1 MKAVIPAAGW
11 GVRFLPLTKEQPKE
25 MIPVV
30 DKPTIQYVV
39 EEALAAGIND
49 IVIITGRHKRGIEDH
64 FDRSYEL
71 EAVLERGGKQEYLR
85 KVREISSMAD
95 IHFIRQKEQRG
106 LGHAVLKAKQH
117 IGNEPFAVMLGDTIY
132 RSKVPVVKQLMDVHK
147 RTGKSVI
154 AIEPVPR
161 DKVKDYGII
170 AGKEVEKELY
180 LLDDLVEKPSPDQ
193 APSNLAIAGTYLLTP
208 DIFEAIEMTP
218 PGLNGEIQ
226 LTDAL
231 KILLKKE
238 DIYGWRFEGKRYDI
252 GDMLGWL
259 KTQMELGLLHPE
271 YGAPLKEHM
280 ENLLKNG
287 PGRTQ

>member
-11 GVRFLPLTKEQPKE
+11 GIRFLPLTKEQPKE

-39 EEALAAGIND
+39 EEALAAGITD

-71 EAVLERGGKQEYLR
+71 EAVLERGNKKEYLK
-85 KVREISSMAD
+85 KVRDISNMAD

-106 LGHAVLKAKQH
+106 LGDAVLKAKQH
-117 IGNEPFAVMLGDTIY
+117 IGDEPFAVMLGDTIY

-147 RTGKSVI
+147 RTGRSVI

-161 DKVKDYGII
+161 EKVKDYGII
-170 AGKEVEKELY
+170 AGRKVDEDLY
-180 LLDDLVEKPSPDQ
+180 LIDDLVEKPLPEL
-193 APSNLAIAGTYLLTP
+193 APSDLAIAGTYILTHE
-208 DIFEAIEMTP
+208 IFEAIERTP
-218 PGLNGEIQ
+218 PGLNGEVQ

-231 KILLKKE
+231 RLLRKKQE
-238 DIYGWRFEGKRYDI
+238 IYGWRFEGKRYDI
-252 GDMLGWL
+252 GDMIGWL
-259 KTQMELGLLHPE
+259 KTQVELGLLHPE
-271 YGAPLKEHM
+271 YSAALKEHI
-280 ENLLKNG
+280 ESLLNKEKEIDK
-287 PGRTQ
+287 

>member
-39 EEALAAGIND
+39 EEALAAGIDN

-71 EAVLERGGKQEYLR
+71 EAVLEKNGKKEYLK

-106 LGHAVLKAKQH
+106 LGDAVLKARQH
-117 IGNEPFAVMLGDTIY
+117 VGNEPFAVMLGDTIY
-132 RSKVPVVKQLMDVHK
+132 RSKVPVVKQLMDIHK
-147 RTGKSVI
+147 KTGKSVI

-161 DKVKDYGII
+161 EKVHDYGII
-170 AGKEVEKELY
+170 AGNKVEEDLY
-180 LLDDLVEKPSPDQ
+180 LIDELVEKPLPEL

-208 DIFEAIEMTP
+208 AIFECIERTP
-218 PGLNGEIQ
+218 PGLNGEVQ

-231 KILLKKE
+231 RLLRKKE
-238 DIYGWRFEGKRYDI
+238 EIYGWRFEGKRYDI
-252 GDMLGWL
+252 GDMQGWL

-271 YGAPLKEHM
+271 YGPVLREHM
-280 ENLLKNG
+280 ENLL
-287 PGRTQ
+287 RTIPPLK

>member
-39 EEALAAGIND
+39 EDALAAGIDN

-71 EAVLERGGKQEYLR
+71 EAVLERTGKKEYLK

-106 LGHAVLKAKQH
+106 LGDAVLKARQH

-132 RSKVPVVKQLMDVHK
+132 RSKVPVVKQLMDIHK
-147 RTGKSVI
+147 KTGKSVI
-154 AIEPVPR
+154 AIEPVPK

-170 AGKEVEKELY
+170 AGRKVEEDLY
-180 LLDDLVEKPSPDQ
+180 LIDELVEKPLPEL
-193 APSNLAIAGTYLLTP
+193 APSNLAIAGTYVLTP
-208 DIFEAIEMTP
+208 EIFDCIERTP
-218 PGLNGEIQ
+218 PGLNGEVQ

-231 KILLKKE
+231 RLLRKKE

-271 YGAPLKEHM
+271 YGAPLREHM
-280 ENLLKNG
+280 ENLLKTIPPNSK
-287 PGRTQ
+287 